1 MNKISEIPEQESIPE
16 NPAVETSADP
26 WRCEEC
32 GSLEVSYR
40 TWVDSNTGQVAPA
53 APEQDDLWC
62 DGCEEH
68 TYQIRESELMSAT
81 VELWW
86 RDGKLPLRRKN
97 NLKIRAMNKN
107 LIEKIAPQ
115 LTELMIKKME
125 TLTEAWRKPWIADLA
140 HGLPRNLRGTPY
152 RGGNILMLLFLSEIA
167 GYSTPLFMTFKQAK
181 EEGLNILKGS
191 GSFPVFFW
199 KLYIRHKETRKKIEL
214 ADYYRLPQEQRRQ
227 YDVLPVMRYY
237 PVFNIDQ
244 TDMSEQQPE
253 RYASLTTPTGPKDY
267 SDGLTCEVLDRMLAE
282 QSWLC
287 PILLKSGNRASYSPT
302 LDRIV
307 CPEKRQFPEGAA
319 FYTTLLHEV
328 THSTGHAERL
338 NRPFGACYRD
348 ADYIREEL
356 VAELTAA
363 LCGAMLGF
371 ATTPREE
378 SAAYIKDWLAEFRKE
393 PTYLF
398 DILTDVNRAARMI
411 SERLAGGE
419 ESDSSEAIP
428 AEAA

>member
-1 MNKISEIPEQESIPE
+1 
-16 NPAVETSADP
+16 
-26 WRCEEC
+26 
-32 GSLEVSYR
+32 
-40 TWVDSNTGQVAPA
+40 
-53 APEQDDLWC
+53 
-62 DGCEEH
+62 
-68 TYQIRESELMSAT
+68 
-81 VELWW
+81 
-86 RDGKLPLRRKN
+86 
-97 NLKIRAMNKN
+97 MNKN

-125 TLTEAWRKPWIADLA
+125 TLTEEWRKPWIADLA

-287 PILLKSGNRASYSPT
+287 PILLRSGNRASYSHARP
-302 LDRIV
+302 DRLPRKTAVPGGRGI
-307 CPEKRQFPEGAA
+307 
-319 FYTTLLHEV
+319 LHD
-328 THSTGHAERL
+328 TSPRSHAQY
-338 NRPFGACYRD
+338 GACGASEPSFWRLLQRCRLHPRRVGRRTYGGLVRCD
-348 ADYIREEL
+348 AGLRYD
-356 VAELTAA
+356 A
-363 LCGAMLGF
+363 
-371 ATTPREE
+371 
-378 SAAYIKDWLAEFRKE
+378 S
-393 PTYLF
+393 
-398 DILTDVNRAARMI
+398 
-411 SERLAGGE
+411 
-419 ESDSSEAIP
+419 
-428 AEAA
+428 

>member
-1 MNKISEIPEQESIPE
+1 
-16 NPAVETSADP
+16 
-26 WRCEEC
+26 
-32 GSLEVSYR
+32 
-40 TWVDSNTGQVAPA
+40 
-53 APEQDDLWC
+53 
-62 DGCEEH
+62 
-68 TYQIRESELMSAT
+68 
-81 VELWW
+81 
-86 RDGKLPLRRKN
+86 
-97 NLKIRAMNKN
+97 MNKN

-125 TLTEAWRKPWIADLA
+125 TLTEEWRKPWIADLA

-152 RGGNILMLLFLSEIA
+152 RGGNTLMLLFLTEIA
-167 GYSTPLFMTFKQAK
+167 GYRTPLFMTFKQAK

-214 ADYYRLPQEQRRQ
+214 AEYYRLPQEQRRQ
-227 YDVLPVMRYY
+227 CDALPVMRYY

-244 TDMSEQQPE
+244 TDMPKRQPE
-253 RYASLTTPTGPKDY
+253 RYAALTTPTGPKDY
-267 SDGLTCEVLDRMLAE
+267 SDGLMCEPLDRMLAE
-282 QSWLC
+282 QAWLC
-287 PILLKSGNRASYSPT
+287 PVLLKSGNRASYSPT

-328 THSTGHAERL
+328 THSTGHPERL
-338 NRPFGACYRD
+338 NRSFGSCYGN

-356 VAELTAA
+356 VAELTAS

-371 ATTPREE
+371 ATAPREE

-411 SERLAGGE
+411 SERIAGGE
-419 ESDSSEAIP
+419 ESDSTEAIP

>member
-1 MNKISEIPEQESIPE
+1 
-16 NPAVETSADP
+16 
-26 WRCEEC
+26 
-32 GSLEVSYR
+32 
-40 TWVDSNTGQVAPA
+40 
-53 APEQDDLWC
+53 
-62 DGCEEH
+62 
-68 TYQIRESELMSAT
+68 
-81 VELWW
+81 
-86 RDGKLPLRRKN
+86 
-97 NLKIRAMNKN
+97 MNKN

-125 TLTEAWRKPWIADLA
+125 TLTEEWRKPWIADLA

-152 RGGNILMLLFLSEIA
+152 RGGNTLMLLFLSEIA

-267 SDGLTCEVLDRMLAE
+267 SDGLTCEPLDRMLAE

-287 PILLKSGNRASYSPT
+287 PILLKSGNRGVLFTDARPDRLPRKAAVSGGCGILHDTSPRSHAQHGTSGASEP
-302 LDRIV
+302 
-307 CPEKRQFPEGAA
+307 F
-319 FYTTLLHEV
+319 FWLLLRRCRLYPGG
-328 THSTGHAERL
+328 TGR
-338 NRPFGACYRD
+338 
-348 ADYIREEL
+348 
-356 VAELTAA
+356 
-363 LCGAMLGF
+363 
-371 ATTPREE
+371 
-378 SAAYIKDWLAEFRKE
+378 
-393 PTYLF
+393 
-398 DILTDVNRAARMI
+398 
-411 SERLAGGE
+411 
-419 ESDSSEAIP
+419 
-428 AEAA
+428 